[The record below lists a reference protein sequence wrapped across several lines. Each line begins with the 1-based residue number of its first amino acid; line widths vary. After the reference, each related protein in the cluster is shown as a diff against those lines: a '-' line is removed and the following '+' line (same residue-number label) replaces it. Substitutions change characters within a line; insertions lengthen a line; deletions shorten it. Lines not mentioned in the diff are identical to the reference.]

1 MEILNRA
8 KSGEDFAVLANEF
21 SEDPGNKGPEAGAGK
36 GGLYADVPKGRMVA
50 PFETAAL
57 ALEPGQIS
65 AELVETDFGFHII
78 KLERKLGKKDAAAK
92 DETYDVRHILIST
105 NFKDP
110 EKPNAPEMPVK
121 EYVRTKLEADK
132 EKELVDK
139 IVAANNVQVPTDF
152 TVPQVTDEQMKQMQ
166 QMQQM
171 QPPPGSEPGEP
182 GEPGKPGKDGKEVKP
197 APPAPKKPEVK
208 K

>member
-1 MEILNRA
+1 
-8 KSGEDFAVLANEF
+8 
-21 SEDPGNKGPEAGAGK
+21 
-36 GGLYADVPKGRMVA
+36 
-50 PFETAAL
+50 
-57 ALEPGQIS
+57 
-65 AELVETDFGFHII
+65 
-78 KLERKLGKKDAAAK
+78 
-92 DETYDVRHILIST
+92 
-105 NFKDP
+105 
-110 EKPNAPEMPVK
+110 MPVK